1 MKTMMLFM
9 AVFAGM
15 ALTGGAPVEAA
26 GIGSA
31 FGAAQAKPA
40 MLTPVRRI
48 GRVARRAAPMVGRI
62 ARTAGKL

>member
-1 MKTMMLFM
+1 MLLM

-15 ALTGGAPVEAA
+15 ALTGGDPVEAA

-31 FGAAQAKPA
+31 FGAASQANPA

-48 GRVARRAAPMVGRI
+48 GRVARRAAPIVGRI